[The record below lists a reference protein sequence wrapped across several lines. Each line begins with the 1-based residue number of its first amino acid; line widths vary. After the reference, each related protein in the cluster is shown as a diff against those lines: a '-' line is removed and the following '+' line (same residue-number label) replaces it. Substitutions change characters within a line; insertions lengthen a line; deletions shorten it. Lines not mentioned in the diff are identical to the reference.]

1 MTDDNLRKSIEDIVF
16 VCDRHYRN
24 NPVEEKTLK
33 QLEEMYNPVNA
44 VWWYTSETFIYRILN
59 RALNRQD
66 FEVLLVFRFLIRDLY
81 KQLANEQQ
89 KFDVPVIIVYRGQI
103 MTVEELESLKI
114 NETKFISF
122 NKLLSTSLDRRV
134 AISHAK
140 IYNKD
145 IRKTSVLFEIEA
157 NARLQ
162 GAKPFANVT
171 HLSQFEMEQEVL
183 FMAGSVFKI
192 LDILRNEN
200 EKLWIIKLVLSGTE
214 DNNLRDMFEIMKQE
228 IPEETNISTVG
239 DIFFQMGKYDQAKRY
254 YKRLIKLLPE
264 THPDISVCY
273 INMGTVANETGDSK
287 TAYSL
292 FTKALELELN
302 QSSLNQL
309 RLCAILNCLGISTND
324 YNAAIDYHN
333 QALDIQL
340 NIVGYYDYST
350 AGIYIN
356 LGNDYLKQ
364 DDYDLA
370 LVHYNKALDILKK
383 VLPDYHPTRA
393 AILTCFAN
401 LHYKKKEY
409 DLALDNYQKALSIQL
424 VCASDHIEVGKI
436 YKIIADI
443 QLDMNTLNEALF
455 NYRQALLVYEKA
467 SLNTYHTQIIEILS
481 KMAEIHKKN
490 ENYELAIKIYEK
502 LLSIQLGYLPWNDLS
517 IAWTYKEMSFA
528 LMQER
533 YVMAALNCVYKL
545 LYILEGNSFP
555 SDDPYIIWTKKLING
570 YQTIIDAA
578 QNQ

>member
-1 MTDDNLRKSIEDIVF
+1 
-16 VCDRHYRN
+16 
-24 NPVEEKTLK
+24 
-33 QLEEMYNPVNA
+33 
-44 VWWYTSETFIYRILN
+44 
-59 RALNRQD
+59 
-66 FEVLLVFRFLIRDLY
+66 
-81 KQLANEQQ
+81 
-89 KFDVPVIIVYRGQI
+89 
-103 MTVEELESLKI
+103 
-114 NETKFISF
+114 
-122 NKLLSTSLDRRV
+122 
-134 AISHAK
+134 
-140 IYNKD
+140 
-145 IRKTSVLFEIEA
+145 
-157 NARLQ
+157 
-162 GAKPFANVT
+162 
-171 HLSQFEMEQEVL
+171 MEQEVL